1 MMKSLRGEVLGIVG
15 GMGPLA
21 SAEFMRTVYRCATWE
36 REQDAP
42 RILMDSNPA
51 FPDRTS
57 AFLAGEEHTVS
68 PMLEEVLAGL
78 LERGAT
84 RLVICCM
91 TAHHLLPRLPA
102 ELRRPVI
109 SVPEV
114 IVGQLRRA
122 RGRYLMLCTKG
133 TRYVSLF
140 EREPGWEEVADR
152 VVFPDAADQDLV
164 HDELIYQIKRM
175 ADPASLVPMVR
186 SLLARYHADGFIVGC
201 SEIHL
206 LANELHGG
214 AEHPECIDPF
224 LAIASSFAHA
234 AESAGLSVGDR
245 IPFPAGAM
253 LRATAA

>member
-1 MMKSLRGEVLGIVG
+1 MKSLRGEVLGIVG
-15 GMGPLA
+15 GLGPLA
-21 SAEFMRTVYRCATWE
+21 SAEFVRTVYRCATWE

-42 RILMDSNPA
+42 RVLMDSNPA

-68 PMLEEVLAGL
+68 PMLEEVLGGL

-102 ELRRPVI
+102 ELRRPIV

-140 EREPGWEEVADR
+140 EREPGWDEVADR
-152 VVFPDAADQDLV
+152 VVFLEPADQDLV
-164 HDELIYQIKRM
+164 HDDLIYQIKRM

-186 SLLARYHADGFIVGC
+186 SLLARYDADGFIVGC

-206 LANELHGG
+206 VANALHGG

-224 LAIASSFAHA
+224 LAIASSFAQATEAAAHA
-234 AESAGLSVGDR
+234 ADDR
-245 IPFPAGAM
+245 IPSLAGAL
-253 LRATAA
+253 LRASAA